1 MAIITTP
8 ARLNF
13 GSFLPRQAQIF
24 NNVTMNLTAT
34 NGGVAFPFIAE
45 RTMTVTDIGAVA
57 TGITGTLNLA
67 LTIGIQTDSGAGV
80 PSGTFLTNGSI
91 TLPANTWSTTAQFS
105 ASSGNPLLNSTSNH
119 YLKVGDVIRFANTTG
134 GVAINTDYFIASVPA
149 VNQMTLSTS
158 PTLSPVFSFTAS
170 VSPGTNTFNYT
181 NMSWTHCDGISAS
194 ITQGTRY
201 WLCFQFSGTGS
212 GSVVFNAGDTGT
224 ASGQS
229 VMYGLGYATRLA
241 AVWSKASGTR
251 GIPIMYTDG
260 TNWYGTPQVANGRV
274 ATATMNNNDR
284 AGFRF
289 SIPSGHPDILI
300 DRITIPTH
308 PGASPGTGS
317 NWKAQLFTDAGS
329 GTPTFVSDLSVI
341 AGDSMGDSASSNFR
355 STIFQTNNTTWLT
368 AGSSYII
375 MYGFDVSPASG
386 NPFVNYYQSQVLTPG
401 RSGVVGPYIGDFIYN
416 FQSISQWFTQ
426 SPDSYAPWT
435 ITAGALRYNDSAG
448 GGGGGF
454 ANASSGFG
462 GIGGN

>member
-13 GSFLPRQAQIF
+13 GSFQPRQAQIF
-24 NNVTMNLTAT
+24 NTVTMNLTTT

-45 RTMTVTDIGAVA
+45 KTMTVTDIGAIA
-57 TGITGTLNLA
+57 TGVSGTPNLA
-67 LTIGIQTDSGAGV
+67 ITIGIQTDSGGGV

-91 TLPANTWSTTAQFS
+91 TLPANTWSTAAQFS
-105 ASSGNPLLNSTSNH
+105 ASSGNTLLNSTSNH

-149 VNQMTLSTS
+149 ANQMTFSSSSTL
-158 PTLSPVFSFTAS
+158 TPVFTFSAS
-170 VSPGTNTFNYT
+170 VAPGANTFTYT

-194 ITQGTRY
+194 ITQGTPY
-201 WLCFQFSGTGS
+201 WLCFQFSGTGT
-212 GSVVFNAGDTGT
+212 GSVVFNAGDTGG

-229 VMYGLGYATRLA
+229 VMYGLGYATRIG
-241 AVWSKASGTR
+241 AVWTKASGTR

-260 TNWYGTPQVANGRV
+260 TNWYGTPQMAAGRV
-274 ATATMNNNDR
+274 NSATMNNNDR

-289 SIPSGHPDILI
+289 TVPAGHPDILV

-308 PGASPGTGS
+308 PTASPGTGS
-317 NWKAQLFTDAGS
+317 NWKAQLFTDNGA

-341 AGDSMGDSASSNFR
+341 AGDTMGNAASSNFA

-375 MYGFDVSPASG
+375 MYGFDVSPGSG
-386 NPFVNYYQSQVLTPG
+386 NPTVNYYQSQVLTPT
-401 RSGVVGPYIGDFIYN
+401 RSGVLGPYDGGWIYN
-416 FQSISQWFTQ
+416 FQSLSQWFTLN
-426 SPDSYAPWT
+426 PDAYQPWT